1 MRKPK
6 KGRRRGKQQ
15 NQGGNHWNRQLSVSE
30 RRKGLKKRI
39 ISLLMCGMMMA
50 GLLTGCGNSKEDSQK
65 EPESSGGQPYAG
77 TKIHVL
83 SAANMWA
90 ETVKENL
97 PEFEAETGI
106 KVDLQTLEDS
116 QLSNKIAVSMAA
128 NGTDID
134 VFAFRPLQESQMFMD
149 NGWLEA
155 LNPYYEGDT
164 EYEIDDFYDASKE
177 LTIREE
183 KLYGIPLMTERQVVY
198 YNKELF
204 EKAGIT
210 KLPETLEEFRET
222 AEKLHDPEHGISGI
236 VIRGKGPDAVTMVS
250 SFLRDY
256 GGEFMK
262 DGKASIDTPE
272 AIQGFRYYGDLL
284 RNYGPDGVANMGWQE
299 SMAVF
304 TQGLA
309 GMRIDVDTQYAQ
321 INDPDSSQ
329 VAGKV
334 GYFLMPKGPNGQH
347 TFSITAWA
355 VGINSQSKNKDAA
368 WEFLRWATGKE
379 MDVKAQAKGSS
390 SARTS
395 TWEEEDANASWPE
408 ELIPV
413 IQKSM
418 EIGDSTDRPIL
429 NNVGEART
437 YIGDVI
443 TAALFDEDV
452 EAAAGKANEQ
462 FQSLLDAEKTK

>member
-1 MRKPK
+1 M
-6 KGRRRGKQQ
+6 
-15 NQGGNHWNRQLSVSE
+15 
-30 RRKGLKKRI
+30 KKRVVKRFV
-39 ISLLMCGMMMA
+39 A
-50 GLLTGCGNSKEDSQK
+50 GILIAGVLSGCGGSKGDSQQ
-65 EPESSGGQPYAG
+65 EVSGGGDQPYAG
-77 TKIHVL
+77 TKISVL

-90 ETVKENL
+90 EAVKENL
-97 PEFEAETGI
+97 PEFEEKTGI
-106 KVDLQTLEDS
+106 QVELQTLEDS

-134 VFAFRPLQESQMFMD
+134 VLAFRPLQESQMFMD
-149 NGWLEA
+149 NGWLEP
-155 LNPYYEGDT
+155 LNGYYEGDT
-164 EYEIDDFYDASKE
+164 EYDIDDFYEASKE
-177 LTIREE
+177 LTIREDQ
-183 KLYGIPLMTERQVVY
+183 LYAIPLMTERQVVY

-204 EKAGIT
+204 EEAEIT
-210 KLPETLEEFRET
+210 ELPKTLEEFEET
-222 AEKLHDPEHGISGI
+222 AAKLHDPDRGVSGI
-236 VIRGKGPDAVTMVS
+236 VIRGKGSDAVTMVS

-256 GGEFMK
+256 GGEFIT
-262 DGKASIDTPE
+262 DGNASINTPE
-272 AIQGFRYYGDLL
+272 AIQGFQYYGDLL

-334 GYFLMPKGPNGQH
+334 GYFLMPEGPNGQH

-355 VGINSQSKNKDAA
+355 VGISSNSKHKEAA

-379 MDVKAQAKGSS
+379 IDVQAQAKGSS
-390 SARTS
+390 SARAS
-395 TWEEEDANASWPE
+395 TWENEAANENWPE
-408 ELIPV
+408 ELVPV

-443 TAALFDEDV
+443 TAALFEEDV
-452 EAAAGKANEQ
+452 KAAADKANAQ
-462 FQSLLDAEKTK
+462 FQGLLDAEKEQQ